1 MNAPTL
7 ASPVVTT
14 ALAPE
19 VFTQAQHESMK
30 AFAAGFAQAEDQR
43 DEAVKFF
50 ADLPRAADHHFT
62 WLEWK
67 EAQAVFAGGYRDE
80 KPSISTA
87 ALDKATGRF
96 FDLVLKVYKTAR
108 PESNNP
114 EAAKKKA
121 QREAQRAAL
130 AQKALEDTRTNAELT
145 KAVQQNLAAYA
156 ENLGKPTAAFF
167 KKAAKEAEAVL
178 KARTSTEADQAKEA
192 LAQVKEALRAAVK
205 ACDDIEVLQMA
216 LDIIAPN
223 QAAADPVDPT
233 AKPGTWEG
241 EGVTLRDLAATFNL
255 GR

>member
-1 MNAPTL
+1 MNAPTQ

-19 VFTQAQHESMK
+19 VFTEAQHESMK
-30 AFAAGFAQAEDQR
+30 TYAAAFAQAEDKK
-43 DEAVKFF
+43 DEAVEFF
-50 ADLPRAADHHFT
+50 ANLPRAADHHFT

-67 EAQAVFAGGYRDE
+67 EAQAVFAGGYREE
-80 KPSISTA
+80 KPSLSTA

-130 AQKALEDTRTNAELT
+130 AQKALEDTRTNAQLT
-145 KAVQQNLAAYA
+145 QAVQQNLAAYA

-178 KARTSTEADQAKEA
+178 KARTSTEADKAKEA
-192 LAQVKEALRAAVK
+192 LAQVKDALRAAIK
-205 ACDDIEVLQMA
+205 ACDDVEVLQMA
-216 LDIIAPN
+216 LDIIDP
-223 QAAADPVDPT
+223 AAAAQPAADQ
-233 AKPGTWEG
+233 AEG
-241 EGVTLRDLAATFNL
+241 E
-255 GR
+255 